1 MIPFLKNR
9 FQTEE
14 QTVLETPQQEFARF
28 RLLYKNFHIGTLELK
43 QGLWTFQYSE
53 PFRQQT
59 TVKKIRPIL
68 NFPKT
73 EHVYQS
79 DELWP
84 FFTTRIPGL
93 SQPQIQA
100 ILKREAI
107 DAQNT
112 VLLLQ
117 RFGRVTISNPF
128 VLMPSAIAA

>member
-1 MIPFLKNR
+1 MTQFIQNR

-14 QTVLETPQQEFARF
+14 QTVLETPQQTMARF
-28 RLLYKNFHIGTLELK
+28 VLMYKGLHIGTLELK

-59 TVKKIRPIL
+59 TVKKIRPLL

-73 EHVYQS
+73 EHLYQS

-107 DAQNT
+107 DATNT
-112 VLLLQ
+112 VSLLQ

-128 VLMPSAIAA
+128 LLMQSAIAA